1 MWKNP
6 SVKDFDLKN
15 KRDEYNGH
23 VHHMEHDINIWLQK
37 EGASQLEWYPKGGSH
52 CTNLEKKQPCA
63 ESPDKRENY
72 VTWSCIFMESS
83 SKHHYGRDIFCCCSN
98 VSMLLLKMG
107 VNVWVSIDKY
117 IVLCIRDT
125 YVE

>member
-1 MWKNP
+1 MPTLPILYVCERNP

-37 EGASQLEWYPKGGSH
+37 EGASQLEWPPKGGSH
-52 CTNLEKKQPCA
+52 CTNLEKKKPCA

-72 VTWSCIFMESS
+72 VTWSCIFMGSS
-83 SKHHYGRDIFCCCSN
+83 SKHH
-98 VSMLLLKMG
+98 
-107 VNVWVSIDKY
+107 
-117 IVLCIRDT
+117 
-125 YVE
+125 